1 MAENNF
7 KVSVKDVADIYCA
20 AVCGLD
26 NEFDEI
32 AYRAGD
38 SVIYFKP
45 KVTGLRKSGDVTLKD
60 GKCENA
66 KALQEWV
73 DCVKS
78 GTIQRKEVTVSLLDE
93 SGCAVQTWTLINAWP
108 KKFAG
113 KENQP
118 EKDRLAFDFLLLAH
132 EGVVMRNSEERNNI

>member
-32 AYRAGD
+32 AFRAGD
-38 SVIYFKP
+38 SVIHFKP

-93 SGCAVQTWTLINAWP
+93 SGCAVQTWTLINAWT

-118 EKDRLAFDFLLLAH
+118 EKDALAFDILLLAH
-132 EGVVMRNSEERNNI
+132 EGVV

>member
-32 AYRAGD
+32 AFRAGD
-38 SVIYFKP
+38 SVIHFKP

-93 SGCAVQTWTLINAWP
+93 SGCAVQTWTLINAWT
-108 KKFAG
+108 KKFVG
-113 KENQP
+113 KEEQT
-118 EKDRLAFDFLLLAH
+118 EKDTLAFDILLLAH
-132 EGVVMRNSEERNNI
+132 EGVVMRNSKERNNI